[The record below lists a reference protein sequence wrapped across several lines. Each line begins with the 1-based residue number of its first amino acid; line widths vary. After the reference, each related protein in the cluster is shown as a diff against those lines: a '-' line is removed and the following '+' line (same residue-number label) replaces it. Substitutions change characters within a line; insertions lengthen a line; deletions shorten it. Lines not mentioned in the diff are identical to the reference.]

1 MIIELHGSAAMRLQR
16 QDAGIPSH
24 LLGKRPIFDPNF
36 LIKRVDSSRWTHQS
50 VGVGWKRWRIFSFSI
65 RWESDL
71 KKSIEKNIE
80 PSFL

>member
-36 LIKRVDSSRWTHQS
+36 LIKRVDSSDGN
-50 VGVGWKRWRIFSFSI
+50 VGEFFRSR
-65 RWESDL
+65 
-71 KKSIEKNIE
+71 
-80 PSFL
+80 